1 MKKPGVLII
10 ENEKDIRDQM
20 RWALS
25 KEYVVHTAEDRAEAL
40 NLIGGKAPDVI
51 TLDLGLPPDEDGST
65 EGLAC
70 LKEIMALDPLAKVI
84 IITGNTERENALKGV
99 SMGAYD
105 YLAKPVEIA
114 DLKVILKRSVHV
126 GRLERENRELQEKLE
141 AGPEFEE
148 MLGASPQMLEIFS
161 TIRKVAATDV
171 PVFITGESGTGKEL
185 VAQAIHQRSIRKKK
199 PFVPINCGAIPENLL
214 ESELFGHEK
223 GAFTGA
229 HALKLGRIELAD
241 KGTVF
246 FDEIGELPLQL
257 QVKLLRFLQDS
268 VIERVGGGKRI
279 EMDVRVLAA
288 TNKDLKQ
295 AIKDGT
301 FREDLYYRLAVIN
314 IDLPPLR
321 DRLDDMMLCAMAFL
335 LRLARE
341 NKKSFKGYSPDA
353 IDALGAYEWP
363 GNVRELENTIKRAV
377 IMAEGKRI
385 TAKDLALDVDVGE
398 TGEATGLNFKE
409 AKERVEKDVVNRALL
424 SHGGNLSNAA
434 KELGISRPS
443 LYDLIK
449 KHKIGI

>member
-1 MKKPGVLII
+1 MKKPAVLII

-25 KEYVVHTAEDRAEAL
+25 KEYVVHIAGDKAEAL
-40 NLIGGKAPDVI
+40 NAIRKKTPDVV

-65 EGLAC
+65 EGMAC

-84 IITGNTERENALKGV
+84 IITGNTEKENALKGV

-105 YLAKPVEIA
+105 YLAKPVEID
-114 DLKVILKRSVHV
+114 DLKMILARSVHV
-126 GRLERENRELQEKLE
+126 GRLERENRELHGKLDD
-141 AGPEFEE
+141 GPKFEE
-148 MLGASPQMLEIFS
+148 MLGTSPAMLEVFS

-171 PVFITGESGTGKEL
+171 PVLITGESGTGKEL
-185 VAQAIHQRSIRKKK
+185 VALAIHHRSIRKKK
-199 PFVPINCGAIPENLL
+199 PFVPINCGAIPENLI

-223 GAFTGA
+223 GSFTGA
-229 HALKLGRIELAD
+229 HAQKLGRIELAE

-257 QVKLLRFLQDS
+257 QVKLLRFLQDR
-268 VIERVGGGKRI
+268 VLERVGGGKGV

-288 TNKDLKQ
+288 TNRDLKE

-314 IDLPPLR
+314 VDLPPLKER
-321 DRLDDMMLCAMAFL
+321 TDDMMLCAMAFL
-335 LRLARE
+335 QKLARE
-341 NKKSFKGYSPDA
+341 NKKSFKGYSADA
-353 IDALGAYEWP
+353 IEAMNAYDWP

-377 IMAEGKRI
+377 IMAEGKMI
-385 TAKDLALDVDVGE
+385 TSKDLALPVDA
-398 TGEATGLNFKE
+398 GEAGKQSGLNFKE

-424 SHGGNLSNAA
+424 SQGGNLSNTA

-449 KHKIGI
+449 KYKIGI

>member
-25 KEYVVHTAEDRAEAL
+25 KEYVVHTAGDRAEAL
-40 NLIGGKAPDVI
+40 QAIEKKAPDVI

-65 EGLAC
+65 EGIKC
-70 LKEIMALDPLAKVI
+70 LKEIIALDPLAKVI
-84 IITGNTERENALKGV
+84 IITGNTDRENALKGV

-105 YLAKPVEIA
+105 YLAKPVEID

-126 GRLERENRELQEKLE
+126 GRLEKENRELHGKLD
-141 AGPEFEE
+141 AGPEFED
-148 MLGASPQMLEIFS
+148 MLGTSPQMLEIFS
-161 TIRKVAATDV
+161 TIRKVATTDV
-171 PVFITGESGTGKEL
+171 PVLITGESGTGKEL
-185 VAQAIHQRSIRKKK
+185 VAHAIHRRSIRKKK
-199 PFVPINCGAIPENLL
+199 SFIPINCGAIPENLL
-214 ESELFGHEK
+214 ESELFGYEK

-229 HALKLGRIELAD
+229 HAQKLGRIELAD
-241 KGTVF
+241 NGTVF

-279 EMDVRVLAA
+279 KMNVRVLAA
-288 TNKDLKQ
+288 TNKDLKE
-295 AIKDGT
+295 AIKEGT

-314 IDLPPLR
+314 IDLPPLCER
-321 DRLDDMMLCAMAFL
+321 KDDLMLCAMAFL
-335 LRLARE
+335 QRLSRE
-341 NKKSFKGYSPDA
+341 NKKNFKGYSADA
-353 IDALGAYEWP
+353 IDAISAYGWP
-363 GNVRELENTIKRAV
+363 GNVRELDNTIKRAV

-385 TAKDLALDVDVGE
+385 TAKDLALDVDGDGNE
-398 TGEATGLNFKE
+398 EPASLNFKE
-409 AKERVEKDVVNRALL
+409 AKERVEKDIANRALL

-449 KHKIGI
+449 KYKIGI

>member
-1 MKKPGVLII
+1 MKKPGILII
-10 ENEKDIRDQM
+10 EDKKDIRDQM

-25 KEYVVHTAEDRAEAL
+25 KEYIVHTAGDKKEAL
-40 NLIGGKAPDVI
+40 NAIAKKSPDVI

-65 EGLAC
+65 EGMAC
-70 LKEIMALDPLAKVI
+70 LKEIIALDPLSKVI
-84 IITGNTERENALKGV
+84 IITGNTEKENALKGV

-105 YLAKPVEIA
+105 YLAKPVEID

-126 GRLERENRELQEKLE
+126 GRLERENRELQGKLE
-141 AGPEFEE
+141 EGPEFEE
-148 MLGASPQMLEIFS
+148 MLGSSPQMLEIFS
-161 TIRKVAATDV
+161 TISKVAATDV
-171 PVFITGESGTGKEL
+171 PVLITGDSGTGKEL
-185 VAQAIHQRSIRKKK
+185 VAKAIHRRSIRKKR

-214 ESELFGHEK
+214 ESELFGYEK

-229 HALKLGRIELAD
+229 HTQKKGRIELAGE
-241 KGTVF
+241 GTVF

-268 VIERVGGGKRI
+268 ILERVGGSKGI

-288 TNKDLKQ
+288 TNMDLKQ
-295 AIKDGT
+295 AIAEGR

-314 IDLPPLR
+314 IDMPPLR
-321 DRLDDMMLCAMAFL
+321 ERLDDMMLCAMAFL
-335 LRLARE
+335 QKLARE
-341 NKKSFKGYSPDA
+341 HKKSLKGYSSDA
-353 IDALGAYEWP
+353 IDAMSAYGWP

-385 TAKDLALDVDVGE
+385 TAKDLAIEVNGSE
-398 TGEATGLNFKE
+398 KGAEGGLNFRE

-424 SHGGNLSNAA
+424 SHGGNLSKAA
-434 KELGISRPS
+434 KDLGISRPS

-449 KHKIGI
+449 KYKIGI